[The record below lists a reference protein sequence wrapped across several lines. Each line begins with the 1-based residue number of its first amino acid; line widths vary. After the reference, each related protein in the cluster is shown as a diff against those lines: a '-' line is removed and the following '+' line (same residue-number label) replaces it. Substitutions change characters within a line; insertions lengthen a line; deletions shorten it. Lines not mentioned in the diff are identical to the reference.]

1 MSFGSNE
8 AVEIEE
14 ARHRERLGD
23 VIASRAA
30 YLVAARDMGQGEAIK
45 VAKASV
51 VRDQEEG
58 SDPTGTLAIENEY
71 PAPSKMMSA
80 AEVAAIK
87 SKLMESAQEAAED
100 I

>member
-8 AVEIEE
+8 AVELEE

-30 YLVAARDMGQGEAIK
+30 YLVAARDMGREEAIE

-51 VRDQEEG
+51 VRDQEEDN
-58 SDPTGTLAIENEY
+58 DPTGTLAVENKY
-71 PAPSKMMSA
+71 PAPSKMMPEA
-80 AEVAAIK
+80 QVARIK
-87 SKLMESAQEAAED
+87 NELMDAAQEAARD
-100 I
+100 L